1 MYHVLLP
8 VALLT
13 GGLAAGALVMSALG
27 GAPLLLALPVDNYVP
42 VHKFLVTRFD
52 PFMPACL
59 ITALLCDIGLAVTN
73 PTTVTRIVAGVFA
86 AVYLCVVYVSVTKNV
101 PINKWVATL
110 DPDNLPADWESV
122 DPRKRWRD
130 WNLVRTSFATLGLA
144 GNVLLVGILL

>member
-1 MYHVLLP
+1 VYHVLLP

-52 PFMPACL
+52 PFMPLCL
-59 ITALLCDIGLAVTN
+59 IISLLCDVGLAITS
-73 PTTVTRIVAGVFA
+73 PTTLTRIVAGVFA
-86 AVYLCVVYVSVTKNV
+86 AVYLGVVYVSVTKNV
-101 PINKWVATL
+101 PINKWVAKL

-122 DPRKRWRD
+122 DPRRRWRD

>member
-1 MYHVLLP
+1 VYHVLLP
-8 VALLT
+8 LALLS

-59 ITALLCDIGLAVTN
+59 IVSLLCDVGLAVVN
-73 PTTVTRIVAGVFA
+73 PSPLTRVVAGVTA
-86 AVYLCVVYVSVTKNV
+86 AVYLSVVYVSVTKNV
-101 PINKWVATL
+101 PINKWVEKL
-110 DPDNLPADWESV
+110 DPDDLPTDWASV

-130 WNLVRTSFATLGLA
+130 WNLVRTSLATIGLA
-144 GNVLLVGILL
+144 GNVLAVGILL